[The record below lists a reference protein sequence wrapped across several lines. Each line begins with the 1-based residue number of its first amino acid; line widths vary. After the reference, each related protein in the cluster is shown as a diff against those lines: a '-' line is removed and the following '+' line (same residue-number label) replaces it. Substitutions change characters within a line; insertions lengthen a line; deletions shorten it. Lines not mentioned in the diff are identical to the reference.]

1 MGQVKNLFI
10 KNLARELVEK
20 YPDKF
25 SEDFE
30 SNKKI
35 VASLTRGATPKIRNQ
50 IAGYITHMLARMSL
64 SPSSNS
70 EQTTKNE

>member
-1 MGQVKNLFI
+1 LGKVRTEYI
-10 KNLARELVEK
+10 KRVARELLK
-20 YPDKF
+20 RFPDKF

>member
-25 SEDFE
+25 SEDFQKNKEELEKLVKLE
-30 SNKKI
+30 SK
-35 VASLTRGATPKIRNQ
+35 KIRNLL
-50 IAGYITHMLARMSL
+50 AGYIVHILRRKKL
-64 SPSSNS
+64 SR
-70 EQTTKNE
+70 

>member
-25 SEDFE
+25 SEDFQKNKEELEKLIKLE
-30 SNKKI
+30 SK
-35 VASLTRGATPKIRNQ
+35 KIRNLL
-50 IAGYITHMLARMSL
+50 AGYIVHILRRKKL
-64 SPSSNS
+64 SR
-70 EQTTKNE
+70 

>member
-25 SEDFE
+25 SEDFQKNKEELEKLVKLE
-30 SNKKI
+30 SK
-35 VASLTRGATPKIRNQ
+35 KIRNLL
-50 IAGYITHMLARMSL
+50 AGYVVHILRRKKL
-64 SPSSNS
+64 SR
-70 EQTTKNE
+70 